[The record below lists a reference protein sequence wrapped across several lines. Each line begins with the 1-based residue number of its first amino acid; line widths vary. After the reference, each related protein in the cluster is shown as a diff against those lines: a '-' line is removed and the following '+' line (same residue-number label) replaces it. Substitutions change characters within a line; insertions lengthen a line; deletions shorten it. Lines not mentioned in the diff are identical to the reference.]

1 MVREGNRFIGGL
13 NTTEEEFWGSRYLR
27 ESRVKINVKIKLT
40 TIDVVKGK

>member
-13 NTTEEEFWGSRYLR
+13 NTTEEEFWSRYLR
-27 ESRVKINVKIKLT
+27 ENRVKINVKIKLT